1 MTLNSLYA
9 GLKSLLRSSIPQRDE
24 EEPDQPSAEVEST
37 AHAAILETKAE
48 YKIWA
53 EHMRSRFRSWGVE
66 EARDGTLLL
75 GEGHGDIILSI
86 LVEHMALELFYSR
99 QVPPVR
105 DPSELWVA
113 VREWSS
119 SPKRCFICEN
129 FQRIPKMSWHDALD
143 RTSTVQELQK
153 SAKAGCFTCQNV
165 LDALEAFVPEFTELE
180 TEKKKVTIRQQ
191 PSQGNP
197 LVLAIRDNSHD
208 GLWMAEDE
216 FLLEVIDGD
225 QETASVPD
233 FFGDH
238 AWDWAS
244 RLLQDCNCRPIGE
257 GTNGKPPRRL
267 VRLLPG
273 SERLVLVENSPS
285 SASYCA
291 LSYCWGKSSHNLL
304 TTLSTLE
311 KHKRGISRHEL
322 PKTVL
327 HAVIAC
333 ERLGIEYLWVDAL
346 CIIQDDDENRDWSEQ
361 CSQMADIYSQATL
374 VIAVHDAAGCADGF
388 LEREEVPRSSQE
400 FLTRDE
406 SGAVTRKGVRERR
419 LGLHELPN
427 YLQANTPLSSRG
439 WTLQETLLATRILHF
454 AENEMI
460 WECGERFQCGCAHSL
475 KKGLLV
481 GRELLQPRAGFS
493 AREREVWQGLVACY
507 SNRKLT
513 NEQDKLP
520 AMTAI
525 SSHLASMWNLPA
537 RDFLAGLWRVD
548 LIRGL
553 LWFPAGRGP
562 HTLPSAYCG
571 PTWSWLSIT
580 GGVGYPP
587 FSSRPSWKFFPVAE
601 IIDCQTSPTTS
612 DPFGRIASGSV
623 VIKSTLVPVDLA
635 WSRQSFEASHGNEY
649 NSHRAGP
656 HRVHTAQTCMV
667 RDLARSRLP
676 HTTTASYEVLCDGLL
691 DDSMKCDPA
700 NEACWLNGRCQSGL
714 EHCACGTEAAGP
726 PRFFCLHMGT
736 LENVPDK
743 DVDGNR
749 HRGRHR
755 QTWWL
760 VLKRSES
767 QPEEFERVGIGC
779 QNTSGYDCPLFEGK
793 GVDTVRII

>member
-1 MTLNSLYA
+1 MTLNSFYL
-9 GLKSLLRSSIPQRDE
+9 GLKSLLRSSIPQRE
-24 EEPDQPSAEVEST
+24 EEEKDQPAAVES
-37 AHAAILETKAE
+37 AAQPAILESKAE

-86 LVEHMALELFYSR
+86 LVEHMALELFYTR

-129 FQRIPKMSWHDALD
+129 FQRIPKMSWHNALD
-143 RTSTVQELQK
+143 RISTVQELQK
-153 SAKAGCFTCQNV
+153 SAKAGCFTCQSI
-165 LDALEAFVPEFTELE
+165 LDALEAFIPKFTELE
-180 TEKKKVTIRQQ
+180 TEKKRVTIRQH

-197 LVLAIRDNSHD
+197 LVLAIRDNSHN
-208 GLWMAEDE
+208 GLWTTEDE

-225 QETASVPD
+225 QESASVAD
-233 FFGDH
+233 LFEDH
-238 AWDWAS
+238 DWAWAS
-244 RLLQDCNCRPIGE
+244 RLLQDCNCLPVRE
-257 GTNGKPPRRL
+257 RTKGKRPRRL
-267 VRLLPG
+267 VRILPG
-273 SERLVLVENSPS
+273 SKRLVLVENPPS
-285 SASYCA
+285 NASYCA

-304 TTLSTLE
+304 TTLNTLE
-311 KHKRGISRHEL
+311 KHKRGISRLEL

-333 ERLGIEYLWVDAL
+333 EKLGFEYLWVDAL
-346 CIIQDDDENRDWSEQ
+346 CIIQDDEGNRDWSEQ
-361 CSQMADIYSQATL
+361 CNQMADIYSQATL
-374 VIAVHDAAGCADGF
+374 VIAVHDAADCAHGF
-388 LEREEVPRSSQE
+388 LEREEVTRSSQE

-406 SGAVTRKGVRERR
+406 SGAVQRKGVRERI

-520 AMTAI
+520 AMTAT
-525 SSHLASMWNLPA
+525 SAHLASMWKLPA
-537 RDFLAGLWRVD
+537 SDFLAGLWRED

-562 HTLPSAYCG
+562 HARPSAYCG

-587 FSSRPSWKFFPVAE
+587 FSSRPSWKFFPTAE
-601 IIDCQTSPTTS
+601 IIDCQTSTTTS
-612 DPFGRIASGSV
+612 NPFGRISRGSV

-635 WSRQSFEASHGNEY
+635 WSRQSYEASRRNEY

-656 HRVHTAQTCMV
+656 RRVHTTQTCMV
-667 RDLARSRLP
+667 RDLALSRSP
-676 HTTTASYEVLCDGLL
+676 HATTAYYEVLCDESL
-691 DDSMKCDPA
+691 DDSMSCDPA
-700 NEACWLNGRCQSGL
+700 NEVCWLNGRCQLGL
-714 EHCACGTEAAGP
+714 EHCACGKEAAGP
-726 PRFFCLHMGT
+726 PRFFCLQIGT

-743 DVDGNR
+743 GIDGNR
-749 HRGRHR
+749 SRGRHR

-767 QPEEFERVGIGC
+767 QPGAFERVGIGC
-779 QNTSGYDCPLFEGK
+779 QNTSGYDCQLFEG
-793 GVDTVRII
+793 GEVDTIRII